1 MKASAVI
8 GLGFGDEGKGLM
20 TSLLVGRKMFTH
32 NSLVVRFNGGHQAGH
47 TVIRGDIKHVFSNF
61 GAGTLH
67 GGHTYWSKFC
77 TFDPIGAQNELNK
90 LNTYGTGYKP
100 LLYVHPLCPVVT
112 PFDKMWNQQQAKQ
125 TGHGSVGV
133 GFGSTIERQENHY
146 KLFAQDLF
154 YEDILRAKLRSIAH
168 YYAKKEADM
177 ADFSN
182 KIIETFIN
190 DVDAIMKG
198 NADKILV
205 RTPPVGK
212 YNNIVFEGAQ
222 GILLDQDFG
231 FFPNVTRSNTTSKNI
246 FEIAIELDVYDVDI
260 YYMTRAYQTRHGNG
274 FMSGES
280 HGHMLNLK
288 NTEGETNVNNLY
300 QGEFR
305 KAPLDLNLIKYAL
318 QCDNYFS
325 KHVRTKNI
333 VFTCMDQVNE
343 NDIVV
348 NEDGD
353 HNRLTLH
360 SADTLFSQSLFR
372 PYRIMTNSDP
382 MGRTFTTHKNK
393 VEYATSR

>member
-1 MKASAVI
+1 MRASAVI

-20 TSLLVGRKMFTH
+20 TSLLVSQKQFSH
-32 NSLVVRFNGGHQAGH
+32 KSLVVRFNGGHQAGH
-47 TVIRGDIKHVFSNF
+47 TVIRGAIKHVFSNF

-67 GGHTYWSKFC
+67 GGHTYWSRFC
-77 TFDPIGAQNELNK
+77 TFDPIGAQNELDK

-112 PFDKMWNQQQAKQ
+112 PFDKMWNQQQAKI

-133 GFGSTIERQENHY
+133 GFGTTVERQENHY

-154 YEDILRAKLRSIAH
+154 YEDILRAKLRSIAN
-168 YYAKKEADM
+168 YYASKETEIRE
-177 ADFSN
+177 FSD
-182 KIIETFIN
+182 KIIETFIS
-190 DVDAIMKG
+190 DVDVIMRG
-198 NADKILV
+198 NEDKITV
-205 RTPPVGK
+205 RIPQAGK

-246 FEIAIELDVYDVDI
+246 FEIATELDVSDVDI

-274 FMSGES
+274 FMTGEHHS
-280 HGHMLNLK
+280 HLLNLK
-288 NTEGETNVNNLY
+288 NTEGETNVTNPY

-305 KAPLDLNLIKYAL
+305 KAPLDLNLIMYAL

-325 KHVRTKNI
+325 KHVITKNI
-333 VFTCMDQVNE
+333 VFTCMDQVNK

-348 NEDGD
+348 NEDGYS
-353 HNRLTLH
+353 NQRLTLH
-360 SADTLFSQSLFR
+360 SADTLFSQPMFKG
-372 PYRIMTNSDP
+372 YRIMTNSDP
-382 MGRTFTTHKNK
+382 AGKTFTTHKNK
-393 VEYATSR
+393 VEYATR